1 MVGRSEKETRIL
13 KTLNKS
19 FILQSKV
26 GAHFEKV
33 RRRAMCG
40 EMFYISVFCRKARHS
55 ILHSKFASYA
65 YAEQVAEEASK
76 AAESEAHN
84 TQS

>member
-19 FILQSKV
+19 FILQSKA

-33 RRRAMCG
+33 RHRAKCG
-40 EMFYISVFCRKARHS
+40 EIFSHFRRKALHS

-65 YAEQVAEEASK
+65 YAEQEAEEASK